1 MSGSDIFGH
10 TGKGEAPRIAE
21 GRERGERPPVAL
33 GLLGKGELLLAVG
46 CSTRGG
52 ELAKCCTYCRVIEAA
67 LRACRIEFKTIFIDL
82 MDKHD
87 MATQK

>member
-1 MSGSDIFGH
+1 M
-10 TGKGEAPRIAE
+10 
-21 GRERGERPPVAL
+21 
-33 GLLGKGELLLAVG
+33 G

-87 MATQK
+87 KATQKQTHSPRLILRDLRKIVPIPIGPSAKLLLFVATQAGVVC